1 MAKIKLLDCTLRDGG
16 YVNNWEFGRENIRQ
30 IIKNLVSAKLDY
42 IECGFLK
49 NTIYN
54 SDYSL
59 FDSFSDLFE
68 FLPEKSDSVYTLM
81 VNFGEIRIEKIP
93 QCEADN
99 IGIRV
104 AFKKENFN
112 EAIEFCRQIKEKGYK
127 LFINPQQTIIY
138 NTSEILN
145 LIEKVN
151 EIKPYAFTIVD
162 TSGSMKKQDV
172 LSLFYMAE
180 KHLNKNI
187 NLGFHSHNNLKL
199 SFSNAQAL
207 MEQYTERTL
216 IIDTTVFG
224 MGRGAGNIC
233 SEHMT
238 KYLNDNYGGEYNL
251 LPILKTID
259 EQINPIFRKTPW
271 GYSVPYYLAALNYCH
286 PNYAKFL
293 IEKKS
298 VSVDVINDILQRIPQ
313 DKKSTYDEKFI
324 SKMLEETKVV
334 V

>member
-1 MAKIKLLDCTLRDGG
+1 MEHIRLLDCTLRDGG
-16 YVNNWEFGRENIRQ
+16 YINNWNFGCKNISN
-30 IIKNLVSAKLDY
+30 ILKNISDANLDF

-49 NTIYN
+49 DIIYN
-54 SDYSL
+54 PEASL
-59 FDSFSDLFE
+59 FPSFSELKNL
-68 FLPEKSDSVYTLM
+68 LPEYSNSIFTLM
-81 VNFGEIRIEKIP
+81 VNFGEIQIDKIP
-93 QCEADN
+93 NCEFDN
-99 IGIRV
+99 FAVRV
-104 AFKKENFN
+104 AFKKENFKD
-112 EAIEFCRQIKEKGYK
+112 AIEFCRQIKEKGYK

-138 NTSEILN
+138 STSEFLYCV
-145 LIEKVN
+145 EEVN
-151 EIKPYAFTIVD
+151 KISPYALTLVD

-187 NLGFHSHNNLKL
+187 NIGFHSHNNLKL

-207 MEQYTERTL
+207 MEQHTERIL

-233 SEHMT
+233 TEHMT
-238 KYLNDNYGGEYNL
+238 KYLNDNYGTSYNL

-259 EQINPIFRKTPW
+259 ENINPIFVKTPW

-293 IEKKS
+293 IDKKS
-298 VSVDVINDILQRIPQ
+298 VSIEVINDILKRIPQ

-324 SKMLEETKVV
+324 SQMLEETKVV

>member
-1 MAKIKLLDCTLRDGG
+1 MAEIKLLDCTLRDGG
-16 YVNNWEFGRENIRQ
+16 YVNNWDFGCENIRR
-30 IIKNLVSAKLDY
+30 IIKNLTSAKLDY

-49 NTIYN
+49 DIIYD

-59 FDSFSDLFE
+59 FDSIQNLSNL
-68 FLPEKSDSVYTLM
+68 LPTNNDSIYTLM
-81 VNFGEIRIEKIP
+81 INYGEIPIKKIP
-93 QCEADN
+93 QCDSDN

-104 AFKKENFN
+104 AFKKEKFD
-112 EAIEFCRQIKEKGYK
+112 EAIEFCRQIKAKGYK

-145 LIEKVN
+145 CIEQVN
-151 EIKPYAFTIVD
+151 KIQPYTFTIVD

-172 LSLFYMAE
+172 LSLYYIVD
-180 KHLNKNI
+180 KHLKKGI

-199 SFSNAQAL
+199 SFSNAQSL
-207 MEQYTERTL
+207 MEQQTDRTF

-233 SEHMT
+233 TEHMT
-238 KYLNDNYGGEYNL
+238 KYLNDNYSGEYNI

-293 IEKKS
+293 IDQKT
-298 VSVDVINDILQRIPQ
+298 VSVEVINDILQRIPQ
-313 DKKSTYDEKFI
+313 NKKSTYDEKFI
-324 SKMLEETKVV
+324 SEMLEKCKMPL
-334 V
+334 